1 MGLGDANTTPHGS
14 VGVTTEPCEAIHD
27 KTCIRAFAL
36 ARAATAGRPIA
47 RFRARRAQ
55 RATLTS
61 RALADSSMHARE
73 LRVRAPLMRAMAS
86 AEETQAA
93 PQKAHAAHEQQARIA
108 THCNALRRTSR
119 PRRRDYSCPFST
131 CVAETSCQLTVGHAA
146 RVSRQLPCGR
156 SARNGELT
164 CLERKGAHAPC
175 KPHAEGVLDHS
186 IDHFGALICRSMR
199 VLVGAGW

>member
-27 KTCIRAFAL
+27 KTCICAFAL
-36 ARAATAGRPIA
+36 ARAATVGRPIA

-73 LRVRAPLMRAMAS
+73 PRVRAPLMRAMAS
-86 AEETQAA
+86 AEATQAA

-108 THCNALRRTSR
+108 TRSGARRAL
-119 PRRRDYSCPFST
+119 
-131 CVAETSCQLTVGHAA
+131 AA
-146 RVSRQLPCGR
+146 ATIRAHLVPARQKQAVNSQSGMQQ
-156 SARNGELT
+156 G
-164 CLERKGAHAPC
+164 
-175 KPHAEGVLDHS
+175 
-186 IDHFGALICRSMR
+186 
-199 VLVGAGW
+199 

>member
-36 ARAATAGRPIA
+36 ARAATVGRPIA

-73 LRVRAPLMRAMAS
+73 PRVRAP
-86 AEETQAA
+86 
-93 PQKAHAAHEQQARIA
+93 
-108 THCNALRRTSR
+108 LRRTSR
-119 PRRRDYSCPFST
+119 PRRRDYVCPFST
-131 CVAETSCQLTVGHAA
+131 CAAETSCQLTVGHAA
-146 RVSRQLPCGR
+146 RVSSQLSCGR
-156 SARNGELT
+156 SVRNGALT

-199 VLVGAGW
+199 VLVGTGW